1 MSESSS
7 RRYKGGERLRR
18 RGAAPASIHLL
29 MNRHVFTAVRL
40 LLVAIGVTIIVLA
53 VNWRTVMVI
62 PAGEPGPGGHTA
74 EVERTLLVLSV
85 EPAGPGAML
94 VQTDAGLEGEV
105 AANWIRPG
113 IFDIFE
119 HANWWWVLLGLGLVG
134 CVYPL
139 QATRWWLL
147 MRCRGLDAPWLRTL
161 RLVFIGAFSNFFL
174 PGTEGG
180 DVVKA
185 WGATRGSDRRVE
197 AVMSVVFDRI
207 TGLAGL
213 VILAAGVGIFAAESN
228 TARDIG
234 WWTAGAM
241 LVVGVGAIVA
251 FVVFTRGWLQLP
263 AVTKTFGR
271 GLPAR
276 LFEAGRAYASH
287 PGPVLAAT
295 SVSVCVQVLLASAA
309 GACAWALGATHD
321 ITVIL
326 AVMPIL
332 FLAAAVPL
340 TWQGAGVME
349 VLGIALLA
357 VPGVASVNQVVGLLV
372 LYRCLELTWGLVG
385 ASLMTGGG
393 VRLHPEH
400 LDAS

>member
-1 MSESSS
+1 M
-7 RRYKGGERLRR
+7 K
-18 RGAAPASIHLL
+18 
-29 MNRHVFTAVRL
+29 RHVFTAIRL
-40 LLVAIGVTIIVLA
+40 LLVAIGVTVIVLA
-53 VNWRTVMVI
+53 VNWQTVMVI
-62 PAGEPGPGGHTA
+62 PAGERGLSGQTA
-74 EVERTLLVLSV
+74 EAKRTLVIV
-85 EPAGPGAML
+85 FAEPAGPGLMQ
-94 VQTDAGLEGEV
+94 VQTEHGLTGTV
-105 AANWIRPG
+105 AAQWVRPG
-113 IFDIFE
+113 IFAIFST
-119 HANWWWVLLGLGLVG
+119 ANWWLVLLGLGLVG
-134 CVYPL
+134 CIYPL
-139 QATRWWLL
+139 QATRWWIL
-147 MRCRGLDAPWLRTL
+147 MRCRGLDAPWSRTL
-161 RLVFIGAFSNFFL
+161 RLVYIGAFSNFFL

-180 DVVKA
+180 DLVKA
-185 WGATRGSDRRVE
+185 WGVARGSERRIE

-213 VILAAGVGIFAAESN
+213 VILAAGVGIFAAESE

-234 WWTAGAM
+234 WWTAGAIM
-241 LVVGVGAIVA
+241 LVGLGAIFA
-251 FVVFTRGWLQLP
+251 FVVCTRGWLQLP

-271 GLPAR
+271 GLPAK
-276 LFEAGRAYASH
+276 LFAAGQAYAAH

-295 SVSVCVQVLLASAA
+295 SVSVCVQILLASAA

-385 ASLMTGGG
+385 ASLMMGGG
-393 VRLHPEH
+393 VCLHPERTEP
-400 LDAS
+400 S

>member
-1 MSESSS
+1 
-7 RRYKGGERLRR
+7 
-18 RGAAPASIHLL
+18 
-29 MNRHVFTAVRL
+29 MNRHVFTAIRL
-40 LLVAIGVTIIVLA
+40 LLVVAGVTVIVCA
-53 VNWRTVMVI
+53 VNWRTVLVV
-62 PAGEPGPGGHTA
+62 PAGEPGLGGETTDA
-74 EVERTLLVLSV
+74 DRTFVLTTV
-85 EPAGPGAML
+85 EPAGPGAAM
-94 VQTDAGLEGEV
+94 VHTEDGLGGEV
-105 AANWIRPG
+105 ATNWIRPG
-113 IFDIFE
+113 IFDIF
-119 HANWWWVLLGLGLVG
+119 ASADWWWVLIGLGLVG
-134 CVYPL
+134 CIYPL

-147 MRCRGLDAPWLRTL
+147 MRCRGLEAPWPRTL
-161 RLVFIGAFSNFFL
+161 RLVYIGAFSNFFL

-185 WGATRGSDRRVE
+185 WGATRGSERRVE

-213 VILAAGVGIFAAESN
+213 VLLAAGVGIFAAESN

-234 WWTAGAM
+234 WWTAGGM
-241 LVVGVGAIVA
+241 LLIAVVAIGA
-251 FVVFTRGWLQLP
+251 FVVTTRGWLRLP
-263 AVTKTFGR
+263 EVARTFGG

-276 LFEAGRAYASH
+276 LFDAGRAYAKH
-287 PGPVLAAT
+287 PGPVMAAT
-295 SVSVCVQVLLASAA
+295 GVSVCVQVLLAAAA

-321 ITVIL
+321 LTVIL

-372 LYRCLELTWGLVG
+372 LYRSLELSWGLMG
-385 ASLMTGGG
+385 AMLMLGGG
-393 VRLHPEH
+393 VNLHPERQQP
-400 LDAS
+400 AS